1 MTEIRVNGLRG
12 VELAVFSLK
21 ETAEFYS
28 QAWGLSEVASANGTA
43 YMRAAGN
50 EHHVLSLHERP
61 RAGLIAINFSAP
73 SRMAVDGLHAKAKAM
88 GCEIVSTP
96 QELPAIAGGG
106 YGFSVKTPEGQTLN
120 ISADV
125 IQHGA
130 GQFHDHSRP
139 SKMSH
144 AVLNVAD
151 VDKQRNFF
159 IDVLGFR
166 LTDSTA
172 RMDFVRCSSYHHSI
186 ALARAQGAGLNH
198 MAYEVENFDG
208 LMRGAG
214 RMKKHGFKIGWGV
227 GRHGP
232 GNNLF
237 SYFIEPNGFAT
248 EYTAEVDYIDEAKH
262 IVGTP
267 DYWAKIMNGPDR
279 FGLADPSPELRD
291 AMAGKILEER
301 NKACE
306 EVISKKLASA

>member
-1 MTEIRVNGLRG
+1 MTDIRVNGLRG
-12 VELAVFSLK
+12 VELAVFDLK
-21 ETAEFYS
+21 ETSAFYS
-28 QAWGLSEVASANGTA
+28 NAWGLSEVASANGAA
-43 YMRAAGN
+43 YLRASGT
-50 EHHVLSLHERP
+50 EHHVLTIHERP
-61 RAGLIAINFSAP
+61 KAGLVAINFSAP
-73 SRMAVDGLHAKAKAM
+73 SRAGVDGLHAKAKAM
-88 GCEIVSTP
+88 GCEIVSAP

-120 ISADV
+120 ISSDV
-125 IQHGA
+125 IVHA
-130 GQFHDHSRP
+130 GGSFKDHSQP
-139 SKMSH
+139 LKMSH
-144 AVLNVAD
+144 AVLNVMD
-151 VDKQRNFF
+151 VDKQRAFF
-159 IDVLGFR
+159 CDVLGFR

-186 ALARAQGAGLNH
+186 ALARAQGASLNH

-214 RMKKHGFKIGWGV
+214 RMKKHGYKIGWGV

-237 SYFIEPNGFAT
+237 SYFIEPNGFVT

-262 IVGTP
+262 VVGTP

-301 NKACE
+301 NKRCE
-306 EVISKKLASA
+306 EIISQKLAG